1 MAPLI
6 FILIAAVCVTAL
18 MIHRAP
24 ELDNL
29 PDN

>member
-1 MAPLI
+1 MGSLL
-6 FILIAAVCVTAL
+6 FILIVAVCLTAL
-18 MIHRAP
+18 MIHKAP

>member
-1 MAPLI
+1 MGTYL
-6 FILIAAVCVTAL
+6 FITIAAVCLTAL